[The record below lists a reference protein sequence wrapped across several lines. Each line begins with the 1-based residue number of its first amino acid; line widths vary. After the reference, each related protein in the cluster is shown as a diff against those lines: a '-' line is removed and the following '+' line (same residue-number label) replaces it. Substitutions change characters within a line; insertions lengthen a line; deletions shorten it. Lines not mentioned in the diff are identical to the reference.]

1 MQSKRLSRVFSNTTV
16 QKHQFFGAQL
26 SSQSNCPSSVVS
38 VNYRAL
44 ICCTCHFQSR
54 SLFLVCF
61 GFLCLQV
68 SSAPNFCPDTEG
80 EGGHLFRLTCSVVL
94 QGGRSPANK
103 ITGVCGELSVSG
115 HTGFTLLTAC
125 VLSRSTLPR
134 LQVALQGLCL
144 RQALGC
150 VHFPGLCRSGS
161 GSRVPHRGT
170 GSVGPAFCALPRSEQ
185 LRRSGAWPA
194 HTPQVRRILSS
205 PRPSPLASWVH
216 SGVSGVPCVSSGE
229 LISGCDLSDGC
240 QPSRI
245 PGRLG

>member
-1 MQSKRLSRVFSNTTV
+1 M
-16 QKHQFFGAQL
+16 
-26 SSQSNCPSSVVS
+26 SNCAA
-38 VNYRAL
+38 RREEHC
-44 ICCTCHFQSR
+44 IQI
-54 SLFLVCF
+54 SLACV
-61 GFLCLQV
+61 G
-68 SSAPNFCPDTEG
+68 SAHG
-80 EGGHLFRLTCSVVL
+80 VW
-94 QGGRSPANK
+94 
-103 ITGVCGELSVSG
+103 ITLD
-115 HTGFTLLTAC
+115 LPPLTAC
-125 VLSRSTLPR
+125 VLFQSTLLR
-134 LQVALQGLCL
+134 LQVALPGNCVKW
-144 RQALGC
+144 ALAC
-150 VHFPGLCRSGS
+150 EHFPGLCRSGS

-205 PRPSPLASWVH
+205 PWPSPLASWVH